1 MMRILL
7 PLFLILFISTNAQET
22 MTKMGPILEGY
33 GAVFQIE
40 KPDLILNKD
49 KEYKVIF
56 DIYTDKS
63 KDNTINPLI
72 NTVARYLNMHA
83 QHDVPLDHMKIV
95 IILHGA
101 ATKSA
106 LSAEAYL
113 TQFKE
118 ENLNSK
124 LLHALKEVNVETFVC
139 GQSYLANGFDINDKS
154 NDVKL
159 ALSALTALVKYQ
171 SEGYQI
177 INFN

>member
-1 MMRILL
+1 MMRIVL
-7 PLFLILFISTNAQET
+7 PLFLIIFISANAQKT
-22 MTKMGPILEGY
+22 ITKMGPILENY

-40 KPDLILNKD
+40 KPDLILEKD

-83 QHDVPLDHMKIV
+83 QEGVPKENMKVV

-101 ATKSA
+101 ATKNTLNPISYKKQY
-106 LSAEAYL
+106 EV
-113 TQFKE
+113 
-118 ENLNSK
+118 ENPNNELI
-124 LLHALKEVNVETFVC
+124 HALKEVNVDIFVC

-154 NDVKL
+154 NNVKL